1 MLSIFMAAIFV
12 FNGSGTVGRKINL
25 YQGGGRRSTFKN
37 KEGGRGGRGVKI
49 TFEEDHSAAVTLG
62 VAGLFLLVAFVI
74 VFVHLS
80 SKKGGRV
87 VARKLQ

>member
-1 MLSIFMAAIFV
+1 
-12 FNGSGTVGRKINL
+12 
-25 YQGGGRRSTFKN
+25 
-37 KEGGRGGRGVKI
+37 VKI

>member
-1 MLSIFMAAIFV
+1 MHWCAAAAFSCGV
-12 FNGSGTVGRKINL
+12 QRAHAFTRWA
-25 YQGGGRRSTFKN
+25 R
-37 KEGGRGGRGVKI
+37 GRGVKI
-49 TFEEDHSAAVTLG
+49 TFEEDHSAAVALG